1 MSLSQRLALTILL
14 VLFFF
19 AASIAVYFWGNSQRD
34 DTLDALLT
42 ASETQQQVSSFR
54 RDMISFNRQ
63 AQTLST
69 LHSNGQVEQALQSAN
84 KLIELREA
92 TDEYINRFLKS
103 RFAHEQMMPMITGSQ
118 QLSDSWYS
126 LYLCIRQERSN
137 CPTDTQVL
145 SEQVTTVTFAADA
158 ILASATQEAT
168 RRSDE
173 FRRLNQ
179 LTNQLTISVFLLT
192 LCVTSLLGFFIIRYT
207 NRSLSTLKL
216 GTERIG
222 EGDLNHR
229 IAVFHEDEI
238 GDLAKAFN
246 RMADKLSSALD
257 TMRASQL
264 EAANANKAK
273 SQFLANMSH
282 ELRTPLNTVIGYSE
296 MIEEGLSIESE
307 INIEE
312 ITEDIQRIRFA
323 GKHLLALINDIL
335 DLSKV
340 EAGKVNLHVET
351 IDVPKLID
359 ELARTMETLIRT
371 NDNVLEI
378 DVDDRVGEWRT
389 DETKL
394 RQILINLLS
403 NAGKFTAN
411 GTIGIH
417 ASINDN
423 YLMLKVRDSGIGM
436 TQEQLDKIF
445 DAFVQADSS
454 TTKQFGGTGLGLA
467 ISHAFVE
474 LLNGSIVVQSS
485 VDEGTTF
492 TMMLPKLA
500 SENS

>member
-1 MSLSQRLALTILL
+1 MSLRQRLALTILL

-19 AASIAVYFWGNSQRD
+19 AASVAVYFWGNTQRA
-34 DTLDALLT
+34 DTMTALT
-42 ASETQQQVSSFR
+42 RAVATQQQVATFR
-54 RDMISFNRQ
+54 RDVDRFNT
-63 AQTLST
+63 AVIVLST
-69 LHSNGQVEQALQSAN
+69 FYNNGQLEQAAQSAN
-84 KLIELREA
+84 KIIEHRESLDNQMSA
-92 TDEYINRFLKS
+92 FLS
-103 RFAHEQMMPMITGSQ
+103 SDYHHAAIQPLVESARS
-118 QLSDSWYS
+118 LSDNWYAV
-126 LYLCIRQERSN
+126 YLCIQQQRVTCGVSASDLNQQYRGI
-137 CPTDTQVL
+137 
-145 SEQVTTVTFAADA
+145 EQLADA
-158 ILASATQEAT
+158 IELAAASEAQ
-168 RRSDE
+168 RRADE
-173 FRRLNQ
+173 FDRINQ
-179 LTNQLTISVFLLT
+179 LTNQLTVSVFLLT

-229 IAVFHEDEI
+229 IAVFHNDEI
-238 GDLAKAFN
+238 GELAGAFN
-246 RMADKLSSALD
+246 LMADKLSSALD

-264 EAANANKAK
+264 EAADANKAK

-296 MIEEGLSIESE
+296 MIEEGLTAEGD
-307 INIEE
+307 INVEE
-312 ITEDIQRIRFA
+312 VTEDIQRIRLA

-351 IDVPKLID
+351 FDVAQLID
-359 ELARTMETLIRT
+359 ELGRTLETLIRT
-371 NDNVLEI
+371 NDNDLIINISDEVK
-378 DVDDRVGEWRT
+378 EWRT

-411 GTIGIH
+411 G
-417 ASINDN
+417 SITLGAELSQGD
-423 YLMLKVRDSGIGM
+423 LLLTVADTGIGM

-474 LLNGSIVVQSS
+474 LLNGTIAVTSEPQQ
-485 VDEGTTF
+485 GTTF
-492 TMMLPKLA
+492 RILLPTLV
-500 SENS
+500 